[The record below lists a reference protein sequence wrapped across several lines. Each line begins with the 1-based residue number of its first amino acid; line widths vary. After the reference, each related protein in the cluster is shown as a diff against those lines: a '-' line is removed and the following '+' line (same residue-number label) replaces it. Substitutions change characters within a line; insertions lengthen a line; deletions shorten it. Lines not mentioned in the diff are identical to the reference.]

1 MLNDEKL
8 SEGYYFNVFM
18 YLTNTEDDADM
29 GDIHEQI
36 RSLSWKAFDDG
47 YVDLSVDMREWV
59 ESNSRY
65 IVEVN
70 EFDST
75 MEAIMSQDEVEWYLI
90 DTNVRSEYESGI
102 IKSST
107 DYSKLAVKARK
118 LNKEDRNSHG

>member
-18 YLTNTEDDADM
+18 YLTNTEDDYAM
-29 GDIHEQI
+29 GDVHEQI